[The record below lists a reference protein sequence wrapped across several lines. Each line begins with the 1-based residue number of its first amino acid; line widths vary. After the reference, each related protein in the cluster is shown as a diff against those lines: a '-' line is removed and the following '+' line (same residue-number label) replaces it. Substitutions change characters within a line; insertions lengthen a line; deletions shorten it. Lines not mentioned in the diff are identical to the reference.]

1 MSDARIRVA
10 IADDQ
15 TLFCSGIQM
24 LIESQPDLLFV
35 GSAADGVAIVELAHE
50 QRPQVILM
58 DIRMPGADG
67 LTATERI
74 LAGMAD
80 DPPRVIVLTTFQRD
94 VTVLRAI
101 SAGASGFIMK
111 DATPEFLLAAIRT
124 VHAGQS
130 VIAPGETLSLI
141 QTLAAG
147 GKGERGAQPDDTS
160 LAVLSPREKEV
171 FLFAAR
177 GLSNAEIATT
187 AYISETTVKSHI
199 SSILAKLQMQSRL
212 QMVVHAYEHHLLR

>member
-1 MSDARIRVA
+1 
-10 IADDQ
+10 
-15 TLFCSGIQM
+15 
-24 LIESQPDLLFV
+24 
-35 GSAADGVAIVELAHE
+35 
-50 QRPQVILM
+50 
-58 DIRMPGADG
+58 
-67 LTATERI
+67 
-74 LAGMAD
+74 
-80 DPPRVIVLTTFQRD
+80 
-94 VTVLRAI
+94 
-101 SAGASGFIMK
+101 MK

-141 QTLAAG
+141 QTLA
-147 GKGERGAQPDDTS
+147 KGRGEQRGAPADDSS